1 MTVIPLAPTKTI
13 NMIPTGILCD
23 KYGKQIGLVN
33 RNTGIGEALAF
44 KTIRLCISTQW
55 SDETKRKANL
65 TTAKLRA
72 EFARII
78 YQVQWLKKVS
88 LNGNIYASLE
98 LVSLLST
105 LDMFEEGMLNKEM
118 LGVDKR

>member
-1 MTVIPLAPTKTI
+1 MTVIPLSPSALKVTDEHI
-13 NMIPTGILCD
+13 N
-23 KYGKQIGLVN
+23 K
-33 RNTGIGEALAF
+33 NTGIGEALAF

-65 TTAKLRA
+65 TPEKMRA
-72 EFARII
+72 CLAQII

-105 LDMFEEGMLNKEM
+105 LDMFEQGILNKEM
-118 LGVDKR
+118 LGVDKG

>member
-1 MTVIPLAPTKTI
+1 MTVIPLASSTA
-13 NMIPTGILCD
+13 CD
-23 KYGKQIGLVN
+23 PVN

-44 KTIRLCISTQW
+44 KIIRLCVSTMW
-55 SDETKRKANL
+55 SAETKKKARI
-65 TTAKLRA
+65 TPEKMRA

-88 LNGNIYASLE
+88 RNGSTFASLE

-105 LDMFEEGMLNKEM
+105 LDMFEMGMLNKEM